1 MIVLEKL
8 EDLKKYYNAEEN
20 SYKFQ
25 ESIQIKF
32 DLKIESDLIVKGDIN
47 ANDIVAR
54 DIDARDINAR
64 DITAGNIDAY
74 DINAGKID
82 ACDINANDIV
92 ALNISTW
99 DITAWSINAN
109 DIVALNIA
117 ALNIDALNIKYY
129 AYVVAYR
136 SFKCISATAMRKN
149 GIALCLDQPIYY
161 KDKENK

>member
-32 DLKIESDLIVKGDIN
+32 DLEIEAGLIVKGDIN

-54 DIDARDINAR
+54 DINARDINA
-64 DITAGNIDAY
+64 GNINACDIVANDIAALNIDTW
-74 DINAGKID
+74 DINAWSIV
-82 ACDINANDIV
+82 ARDIV
-92 ALNISTW
+92 AK
-99 DITAWSINAN
+99 D
-109 DIVALNIA
+109 IA
-117 ALNIDALNIKYY
+117 ALNIDAFNIKYY

-136 SFKCISATAMRKN
+136 SFKCISATAKRKN
-149 GIALCLDQPIYY
+149 GIALCLDQPIFY

>member
-47 ANDIVAR
+47 ANDIVAN
-54 DIDARDINAR
+54 DIAARDINAR
-64 DITAGNIDAY
+64 DINAGNINAY
-74 DINAGKID
+74 DINAGNIN
-82 ACDINANDIV
+82 ACDIVAND
-92 ALNISTW
+92 
-99 DITAWSINAN
+99 
-109 DIVALNIA
+109 IA
-117 ALNIDALNIKYY
+117 ALNIDAWDINAWSIVARDIVAKDIAALNIDAFNIKYY
-129 AYVVAYR
+129 AFAVAYR
-136 SFKCISATAMRKN
+136 SFKCISATASRKN
-149 GIALCLDQPIYY
+149 GIALCLDEPIFY

>member
-32 DLKIESDLIVKGDIN
+32 DLKIESNLIVEGDISALN
-47 ANDIVAR
+47 IA
-54 DIDARDINAR
+54 ARDINAM
-64 DITAGNIDAY
+64 DIIAMDIIAGDIKAG
-74 DINAGKID
+74 DINALNID
-82 ACDINANDIV
+82 ACDITAVDINAMNIVTWNIYAWSIV
-92 ALNISTW
+92 AM
-99 DITAWSINAN
+99 DITAR
-109 DIVALNIA
+109 DIKALD
-117 ALNIDALNIKYY
+117 IDALDIEYY

-136 SFKCISATAMRKN
+136 SFKCVSATARRKN